1 VAWRE
6 SPSYHTHVTNIS
18 GPCNGTIVTGSVVQ
32 GVDGIHYLQ
41 VGSYFIPF
49 TSPLGVPVLIEAPR
63 PDTAPPPAMDPINV
77 GVPTQSLQQEPPALA
92 ESSEKKQSI
101 LKSKVKKNKKKK
113 TEEV

>member
-1 VAWRE
+1 MVYIIFKLGHTSFHLPVSL
-6 SPSYHTHVTNIS
+6 SPPNFNLFDLLCTA
-18 GPCNGTIVTGSVVQ
+18 
-32 GVDGIHYLQ
+32 
-41 VGSYFIPF
+41 
-49 TSPLGVPVLIEAPR
+49 PLGVPVLIEAPR